1 MTREARLGILVLGM
15 HRSGT
20 SAVTR
25 LLGLAGGELPHD
37 PMLAVSDNPQGYWE
51 SRRISRFNNRLLES
65 AGTRWND
72 SAAVSEAWFQ
82 EPARADDVAEAAALL
97 NEEFP
102 PAGTLVC
109 KDPRICRLLP
119 LWRRA
124 FAMAG
129 IAPRAVLVLR
139 NPLEV
144 AASLAAR
151 ATDPATLPAAVVA
164 PAGALLLWLR
174 YVLEAERH
182 SRDMP
187 RDVVDYGAVLADWRT
202 ALSPV
207 FAKGDLCDLSPSIT
221 DSIDAFLDPTLRRQQ
236 VDGGGPV
243 PQASPSLP
251 TVVREVWDAVSV
263 QAIDTAARCDL
274 VRDRL
279 DRLLAEWIPRTGRTD
294 PLAAADP
301 LAEAVLA
308 ELDSGRLP
316 GRGQTRGGRTALFLS
331 ASPTSVGHVY
341 RVEHAVA
348 ALETHGW
355 HAAWRSMDD
364 PEAMASIEQADLV
377 TVFRA
382 PWGAPMA
389 AVHGR
394 CGELGI
400 PLVFDIDDLLFDPE
414 VIEAGCL
421 ALLDGTP
428 EHTRQHWRETSLAFQ
443 QAVSTADA
451 AVLTTSP
458 LAAAARR
465 LCPQALVLPNAL
477 SREMEVAAAAALS
490 RPKPSAADGRPRLMF
505 ASGTPT
511 HHRDFAVAAE
521 ATARL
526 FSRLPEPLLVVV
538 GHLDVGLYPAL
549 EPFRERIEL
558 RPRVPLEELFGE
570 LARGD
575 VNLCPLEL
583 GNPFCESKSAVRW
596 LAAAAVAV
604 PSVGSPTGPLR
615 DAIRDGETGILA
627 ADVSDWERA
636 LEQLVADD
644 PDSRVR
650 LGLAARGDALA
661 RFGFDPWSRL
671 TADIYEGILE
681 RGKQQFFCKG
691 VPA

>member
-1 MTREARLGILVLGM
+1 MTRMSRPGILVLGM

-25 LLGLAGGELPHD
+25 LLGLAGGELPLELM
-37 PMLAVSDNPQGYWE
+37 PPVADNPQGYWE
-51 SRRISRFNNRLLES
+51 SVRIARFNNRLLES
-65 AGTRWND
+65 ADTRWND
-72 SAAVSEAWFQ
+72 PAAVSEAWFQ
-82 EPARADDVAEAAALL
+82 EPARADDLAEAAALL
-97 NEEFP
+97 SEEFP

-151 ATDPATLPAAVVA
+151 AADPATAPAAVVA

-187 RDVVDYGAVLADWRT
+187 RDVVEYGAVLADWRT
-202 ALSPV
+202 ALAPV
-207 FAKGDLCDLSPSIT
+207 FAKGELHSLCPSIT
-221 DSIDAFLDPTLRRQQ
+221 DSIDAFLDPRLRRQQ
-236 VDGGGPV
+236 ADGGGPV
-243 PQASPSLP
+243 PQANSSLP
-251 TVVREVWDAVSV
+251 DVLCEVWDAVSV
-263 QAIDTAARCDL
+263 QAIDSAARCDL
-274 VRDRL
+274 VRHRL
-279 DRLLAEWIPRTGRTD
+279 DRLLAELIPRTGRTD

-308 ELDSGRLP
+308 ELDSVHLS
-316 GRGQTRGGRTALFLS
+316 GRGQTRAGRTALFLCG
-331 ASPTSVGHVY
+331 SPTSVGHVY

-348 ALETHGW
+348 ALKAHGW
-355 HAAWRSMDD
+355 HAHWRSIDGPD
-364 PEAMASIEQADLV
+364 AMASIEQADLV

-382 PWGAPMA
+382 PWGAPTS
-389 AVHGR
+389 AVYSR

-428 EHTRQHWRETSLAFQ
+428 EHERQHWLETSLAFQ

-451 AVLTTSP
+451 AVLTTAP
-458 LAAAARR
+458 LAAAALR
-465 LCPQALVLPNAL
+465 LCPQAMELPNAL
-477 SREMEVAAAAALS
+477 SREMEAAAAAALS
-490 RPKPSAADGRPRLMF
+490 RPKPSAADGRPRLLF

-526 FSRLPEPLLVVV
+526 FARRPEPLLVVV
-538 GHLDVGLYPAL
+538 GHLNVGQYPAL

-558 RPRVPLEELFGE
+558 RPRVPLEELFVE

-615 DAIRDGETGILA
+615 DAIRDGATGFLA

-636 LEQLVADD
+636 LEHLMAD
-644 PDSRVR
+644 PAYRVR
-650 LGLAARGDALA
+650 LGHAARGDALA
-661 RFGFDPWSRL
+661 RFGFDSWSRL
-671 TADIYEGILE
+671 AADTYTAILA
-681 RGKQQFFCKG
+681 RGRLHRQR
-691 VPA
+691 ASA